1 MNDIKYSIIIPHKN
15 TPDLLERC
23 IKSIPEADDIEIIV
37 VDDDSDEKIVD
48 FNNFPCNGRK
58 NLVLIFNK
66 DCKGAGHARNLGL
79 EKAKGIWV
87 LFADSDDYYE
97 ESFIEIL
104 DKKLS
109 DDIDILFFNI
119 KEESNSNINRIY
131 YKYFHENGSEDN
143 VRLIWAPWNKVFSR
157 EFIINNNIMFEEIPV
172 GNDAMF
178 SLKANF
184 SANKILI
191 IEDRLYHYTV
201 SNNNSIT
208 RSVRSFDRTMDY
220 LKLNLRVNSF
230 LRKRNKGKNGVTT
243 ISPNLILFILKHYGI
258 RKLII
263 YISYMYKNGEI
274 LKEVALWFTQK
285 LAKYIS

>member
-23 IKSIPEADDIEIIV
+23 INSIPEADNIEIIV

-58 NLVLIFNK
+58 NLILIFNK

-79 EKAKGIWV
+79 LKAKGIWV

-104 DKKLS
+104 DQKLTS
-109 DDIDILFFNI
+109 DIDILFFNI
-119 KEESNSNINRIY
+119 IEESNPYIKRIY
-131 YKYFHENGSEDN
+131 YKYFYENGSEDD
-143 VRLIWAPWNKVFSR
+143 VRLIWSPWNKVFSR
-157 EFIINNNIMFEEIPV
+157 KFIVDNQIKFEEIPV

-184 SANKILI
+184 LANKILI
-191 IEDRLYHYTV
+191 IENKLYHYTV

-208 RSVRSFDRTMDY
+208 HSIRSFDRTMDY
-220 LKLNLRVNSF
+220 LNVNLRINSL
-230 LRKRNKGKNGVTT
+230 LRKRNKGRNGVTT
-243 ISPNLILFILKHYGI
+243 ISPNLILYILKHYGI

-274 LKEVALWFTQK
+274 LKEVALWFNKK
-285 LAKYIS
+285 LATYK